1 MFLSNIYR
9 YLFPLSEYARLK
21 EKYAAKIISNWQE
34 SSDPE
39 KSVHEDLGIA
49 AYLSCLWQGKHT
61 SFVDLG
67 CGNGLLV
74 FILTSEASPALGAV
88 WYRTYTFIMVDEN
101 LNLIKAVV
109 SQKFLPVIQVAP
121 SVVDPHTL
129 NFDPDPG
136 FWANLDPDP
145 GLCYQF

>member
-67 CGNGLLV
+67 CGNGLL
-74 FILTSEASPALGAV
+74 
-88 WYRTYTFIMVDEN
+88 D
-101 LNLIKAVV
+101 VV
-109 SQKFLPVIQVAP
+109 
-121 SVVDPHTL
+121 L
-129 NFDPDPG
+129 NFEARLG
-136 FWANLDPDP
+136 RRRLG
-145 GLCYQF
+145 GLALLVAEVGRPADHD